1 MKKLLQKLG
10 KIPVFLAVVFVAYI
24 AEDTGQ
30 DIYTDFLDNTFRKG
44 IVTLVNIGLPKMVD
58 SETSLDSVIWINKR
72 IKYKHTMI
80 NWLESEVDV
89 PAFKQ
94 RMLPKL
100 RKYYCTNEE
109 MSIFLSSDIPVIY
122 AYHDKEGEQFA
133 MITIKPTGCA
143 SS

>member
-1 MKKLLQKLG
+1 
-10 KIPVFLAVVFVAYI
+10 
-24 AEDTGQ
+24 
-30 DIYTDFLDNTFRKG
+30 
-44 IVTLVNIGLPKMVD
+44 
-58 SETSLDSVIWINKR
+58 
-72 IKYKHTMI
+72 MI
-80 NWLESEVDV
+80 NWLYSEIDV

-133 MITIKPTGCA
+133 MITIKPTDCA